1 MNLLR
6 LTALLIYTYGAFA
19 YGTIAIL
26 AIRRY
31 TLGARPD
38 SASFATLPCRR
49 INFSGAAITLVG
61 FAHFS
66 VSLAIS
72 LVSMNDVNRPW
83 PLLTASLFIAFMF
96 PPLIMHSSF
105 DELKDA
111 VRAPLHPGWK
121 LGLWAVYVSSP
132 SIAVLCCLA
141 FWGFID
147 LPGRSIGI
155 AATVALSLLF
165 TVAAIYSSLSMSK
178 RRTRDETTEARSS
191 RKWRLALFAGL
202 VSLSVLIVVSI
213 TRELPLTAVLEVAF
227 RSTPLAFLFIGTY
240 YGNRFEFFDLL
251 IKRGAN
257 LVLTIAL
264 LTAYFGLALP
274 WLQSLPLDWARPWVY
289 AVALMPVAAS
299 LPWLYRAIGSALDN
313 YWLGRQFSTV
323 EAVKHF
329 LASMQSATSEAR
341 LVKQAEEGLA
351 EIFHAPVSIDL
362 DPSGGGR
369 PGTAPSLEAPIGS
382 GPQRAGVIRLGER
395 ANRVP
400 LFSEDAALLGSL
412 TDVFAFML
420 ENMRLQ
426 GEKQEREQQ
435 ARELLLHASRSE
447 LKALRAQINPHFLFN
462 ALNAI
467 AGLIHRDPHKA
478 DRTVEQLAEVF
489 RYTLRGSDTE
499 WTVLDSEMEFVQ
511 AYLDVEQAR
520 FGQRLRFDV
529 KVDDEVKPLKIPTMM
544 VQTLVENAVKHG
556 IAEVRAGGTIE
567 VAARRRGDRLVIE
580 VADNGP
586 GFPEDAAEARR
597 PAARKS
603 SGYGL
608 RNIRERLIGY
618 FGEAASLQSR
628 RDAARG
634 LTVVCIEI
642 PLAHDPTG
650 AAAAAGSTA
659 SRVEPPPPFPSP
671 TAPR

>member
-31 TLGARPD
+31 VFGVKPD
-38 SASFATLPCRR
+38 VGPCAALPCRR
-49 INFSGAAITLVG
+49 LDFSGAAITLVG
-61 FAHFS
+61 FAHFT
-66 VSLAIS
+66 VSLLLT
-72 LVSMNDVNRPW
+72 LVSMDPDIRPW
-83 PLLTASLFIAFMF
+83 PLLTVSLFIAFMF

-105 DELKDA
+105 DELKRVA
-111 VRAPLHPGWK
+111 AAPLHPGWK
-121 LGLWAVYVSSP
+121 LGLWAVYVSSQ
-132 SIAVLCCLA
+132 SVAVLCCLA

-165 TVAAIYSSLSMSK
+165 TTAAIYSSLSISR
-178 RRTRDETTEARSS
+178 RRTRDETAEARSS
-191 RKWRLALFAGL
+191 RKWTLGMFAGL
-202 VSLSVLIVVSI
+202 VCLSILIVVSI
-213 TRELPLTAVLEVAF
+213 SRELPLTAVIEVAF
-227 RSTPLAFLFIGTY
+227 RSTPMAFLFIGTY

-257 LVLTIAL
+257 LLLTIAL

-274 WLQSLPLDWARPWVY
+274 WLQGLPLDWARPWVY
-289 AVALMPVAAS
+289 AVGLMPVVAL
-299 LPWLYRAIGSALDN
+299 LPWLYRAIERSLDN

-329 LASMQSATSEAR
+329 LSSMQSATSEAR
-341 LVKQAEEGLA
+341 LVQRAEEGLA

-362 DPSGGGR
+362 DPSGQER
-369 PGTAPSLEAPIGS
+369 PGFALSLEASIGA
-382 GPQRAGVIRLGER
+382 GPQRTGVIRLGER
-395 ANRVP
+395 TNRVP

-412 TDVFAFML
+412 TDVFAYML

-435 ARELLLHASRSE
+435 ARVLSLHASRSE

-467 AGLIHRDPHKA
+467 AGLIHRDPQKA

-556 IAEVRAGGTIE
+556 IAEVRSGGTIE

-586 GFPEDAAEARR
+586 GFPEDAPEARR
-597 PAARKS
+597 SLARKS

-608 RNIRERLIGY
+608 RNIRERLTGY
-618 FGEAASLQSR
+618 FGEAASLHTR
-628 RDAARG
+628 RDGARG

-642 PLAHDPTG
+642 PLTHDQAG
-650 AAAAAGSTA
+650 AAATAGSTT
-659 SRVEPPPPFPSP
+659 SRAEPPPPLPSP

>member
-19 YGTIAIL
+19 YGTIVIL

-31 TLGARPD
+31 GFGAKPGSGL
-38 SASFATLPCRR
+38 SAAQPCHRFD
-49 INFSGAAITLVG
+49 FSGVAITLASFV
-61 FAHFS
+61 HFS
-66 VSLAIS
+66 LSLLITLLSRNPEAES
-72 LVSMNDVNRPW
+72 W
-83 PLLTASLFIAFMF
+83 PLLTASLFIAFLF

-105 DELKDA
+105 DDLRDA
-111 VRAPLHPGWK
+111 TRIPLHPGWK
-121 LGLWAVYVSSP
+121 RSLWAVYVVSP
-132 SIAVLCCLA
+132 SIAVLSALG
-141 FWGFID
+141 FWGVIVVR
-147 LPGRSIGI
+147 GRVVGI

-165 TVAAIYSSLSMSK
+165 TVAAIYSSLALSK
-178 RRTRDETTEARSS
+178 RRAREETVEARSS
-191 RKWRLALFAGL
+191 RKWTLVLFAAL
-202 VSLSVLIVVSI
+202 VSLSVLVVVSI
-213 TRELPLTAVLEVAF
+213 SLNLPLTAVLAVAF

-251 IKRGAN
+251 IKRGVN
-257 LVLTIAL
+257 LLITIVLF
-264 LTAYFGLALP
+264 TAYFGLALP
-274 WLQSLPLDWARPWVY
+274 WLQVLPLDWARPWMY
-289 AVALMPVAAS
+289 AVVLMPVAAS
-299 LPWLYRAIGSALDN
+299 LPWLYRAIGRALDN
-313 YWLGRQFSTV
+313 YWLGRQFTTV

-341 LVKQAEEGLA
+341 LVEQAEEGLA
-351 EIFHAPVSIDL
+351 EIFHTPVSIDL
-362 DPSGGGR
+362 GVPRGDE
-369 PGTAPSLEAPIGS
+369 PGFAVSLEASIGA
-382 GPQRAGVIRLGER
+382 GPQHAGVIRLGER
-395 ANRVP
+395 TNRVP

-412 TDVFAFML
+412 ADVFAYML

-435 ARELLLHASRSE
+435 ARELSLHASRSE

-529 KVDDEVKPLKIPTMM
+529 KVDDEVKPLRIPTMM

-567 VAARRRGDRLVIE
+567 VAARRSGDRLVIE

-586 GFPEDAAEARR
+586 GFPEDGLEARR
-597 PAARKS
+597 HGARKS

-608 RNIRERLIGY
+608 RNIRERLAGY
-618 FGEAASLQSR
+618 FGEAASLRTR
-628 RDAARG
+628 RDEARG
-634 LTVVCIEI
+634 LTVACIEI
-642 PLAHDPTG
+642 PLTPDQAG
-650 AAAAAGSTA
+650 AAAASAA
-659 SRVEPPPPFPSP
+659 SRAEPTSTPPSGPPPG
-671 TAPR
+671 AR